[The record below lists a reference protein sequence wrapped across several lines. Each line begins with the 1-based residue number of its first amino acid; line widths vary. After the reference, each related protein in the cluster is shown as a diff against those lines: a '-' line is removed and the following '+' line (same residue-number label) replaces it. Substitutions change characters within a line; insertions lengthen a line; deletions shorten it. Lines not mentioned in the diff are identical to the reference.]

1 MYNLIIWTE
10 QVDFY
15 NDFMDKVLGVL
26 LGDKQNSVH
35 KK

>member
-10 QVDFY
+10 QVGLY

-26 LGDKQNSVH
+26 LGDKQNS